1 MELSLVNDT
10 TYNFSVRGTDNIGQ
24 VSDTITTDGVF
35 VDFEIP
41 IINTISESVN
51 DLDWY
56 GLERRG
62 KIVTVISDNTG
73 IAKYEYSIST
83 VADSVDASGKPIID
97 DNILAWFKG
106 DTNSVSIN
114 LIDLVEGLN
123 YYSNARVT
131 DFAGNVSE
139 EVSSDGFQMDLKA
152 PIAGTVTKTQIAP
165 DKIIL
170 SWSGF
175 SDETSG
181 ISQYEYS
188 LGSQPGS
195 ADVIKRTI
203 TDGNIDSTVIQ
214 LNDSLKLING
224 NTYYGTIY
232 AADSASN
239 ETPATSNKLVYD

>member
-1 MELSLVNDT
+1 MNDT

-24 VSDTITTDGVF
+24 VSDTITTDGVY

-56 GLERRG
+56 GLDRRG

-139 EVSSDGFQMDLKA
+139 EVSSDGFQMDL
-152 PIAGTVTKTQIAP
+152 
-165 DKIIL
+165 
-170 SWSGF
+170 
-175 SDETSG
+175 
-181 ISQYEYS
+181 
-188 LGSQPGS
+188 
-195 ADVIKRTI
+195 
-203 TDGNIDSTVIQ
+203 
-214 LNDSLKLING
+214 
-224 NTYYGTIY
+224 
-232 AADSASN
+232 
-239 ETPATSNKLVYD
+239 